1 MEKQKP
7 KEMGGG
13 KACYASRPWGRKGDG
28 MKKKT
33 LMKDGSISTGLQ
45 LQLKPMYLS
54 LEEVATFLIAYNV
67 HYENN
72 EVVTIIK
79 NMTKRQLNNAV
90 SDFIMDKGTETAP
103 YLVEESK
110 KDSLIPIVI
119 GILRKKYAFP
129 DK

>member
-1 MEKQKP
+1 
-7 KEMGGG
+7 
-13 KACYASRPWGRKGDG
+13 

-33 LMKDGSISTGLQ
+33 LMKDGSVFTGLQ

-67 HYENN
+67 HHKNN
-72 EVVTIIK
+72 EIVAIIE
-79 NMTKRQLNNAV
+79 NMTNRQLNNV
-90 SDFIMDKGTETAP
+90 TSDFIMDKGMEAAP
-103 YLVEESK
+103 YLVGDSK

-119 GILRKKYAFP
+119 DILREKYAFS